1 MGRVKAVNS
10 GQWAVNSKRKKVAKE
25 IWEYVSKDKFAQ
37 SLGIELLEL
46 REGYAKCA
54 MVVKR
59 SMTNFH
65 GWAHGGAITTL
76 ADAAFAAAC
85 NSYGQRTVAL
95 AVTINFIEAV
105 KPGTRLIATAEEEAA
120 SARIGLYHL
129 VVMDESGKVV
139 ASSHATAYRKQEWF
153 HGKKE
158 TGKQGNK

>member
-1 MGRVKAVNS
+1 VRTVAGRQSPVVRK
-10 GQWAVNSKRKKVAKE
+10 KRKRVAQE
-25 IWEYVSKDKFAQ
+25 IWDYVNKDKFAQ

-54 MVVKR
+54 MVVKK
-59 SMTNFH
+59 SMSNFH
-65 GWAHGGAITTL
+65 GSTHGGAITTL

-105 KPGTRLIATAEEEAA
+105 KPATRLIATAEEEAA

-129 VVMDESGKVV
+129 VVMDEGGKVV
-139 ASSHATAYRKQEWF
+139 ASSHATAYRKNEWF
-153 HGKKE
+153 HKRSNVE
-158 TGKQGNK
+158 TLKRG

>member
-1 MGRVKAVNS
+1 MGRVKPVSIRQNS
-10 GQWAVNSKRKKVAKE
+10 VNSKRKRVARE
-25 IWEYVSKDKFAQ
+25 IWNYVDKDKFAQ

-54 MVVKR
+54 MVVKK

-65 GWAHGGAITTL
+65 GSTHGGAITTL

-85 NSYGQRTVAL
+85 NAYGQTAVAL
-95 AVTINFIEAV
+95 EVNINFLEAV

-120 SARIGLYHL
+120 RARIGLYHL

-153 HGKKE
+153 VRKVDK
-158 TGKQGNK
+158 